1 MLMIFEEMKQSC
13 HHELEI
19 HDDDDDDGCHGDVDG
34 SQDDEGCVYYDGGGA
49 RGFRGDEGGFH
60 GDF

>member
-49 RGFRGDEGGFH
+49 RGFRGD
-60 GDF
+60 

>member
-1 MLMIFEEMKQSC
+1 MKQSC

-19 HDDDDDDGCHGDVDG
+19 HDDDDDDDGCHGDVDG

-49 RGFRGDEGGFH
+49 RGFRGD
-60 GDF
+60 